1 MRELDILKAEG
12 CSESVIRHCIAVSEK
27 ASEIGDNVSID
38 VDFELIR
45 LGALF
50 HDIGRCRSHGLDHGV
65 VGAEIAR
72 GLGFSDRVVDIIERH
87 IGAGI
92 SEEEAE
98 ALGLPRKDYTPRSP
112 EEKIVSYADSLTFGT
127 RYVSFEESL
136 NKFEKI
142 LGKDHPA
149 IEKFRKLHL
158 EIRGW
163 MNG

>member
-1 MRELDILKAEG
+1 MRELDILEEAG

-27 ASEIGDNVSID
+27 AAKIGDNVSVD
-38 VDFELIR
+38 VDLELIR

-65 VGAEIAR
+65 VGAKIAKD
-72 GLGFSDRVVDIIERH
+72 LGFSDRIVDIIERH

-92 SEEEAE
+92 SEEEAGS
-98 ALGLPRKDYTPRSP
+98 LGLPRKDYTPRSP

-127 RYVSFEESL
+127 HYVSFEESL
-136 NKFEKI
+136 CKFEKI
-142 LGKDHPA
+142 LGKDHPV

-158 EIRGW
+158 EIHGW